1 MFTLYEIINYSFV
14 IIVIEFSF
22 LLKNVIK
29 RMGEEDKERFL
40 ESFHF
45 LSIMQLSA
53 ILSQGRLRRND

>member
-29 RMGEEDKERFL
+29 RMGEEKERFL
-40 ESFHF
+40 EKFSFLKYHAAVCDF
-45 LSIMQLSA
+45 IS
-53 ILSQGRLRRND
+53 RET